1 MQMLGHNAAMANAF
15 CANIDEYLLNPKYL
29 TMYDA
34 GRTAM
39 MDHLKAPDA
48 EIKLAGPLKVWNQ
61 RSDIENVVTAKFVAL
76 LFMHIVGSPEMGTKP
91 GAAGAMAVVGDHNQT
106 VREASPMLGGKAQTT
121 MGRGNT

>member
-1 MQMLGHNAAMANAF
+1 MQMVGHNAAIANSC

-48 EIKLAGPLKVWNQ
+48 EIKLAGALKVWNQ
-61 RSDIENVVTAKFVAL
+61 RSDIENVDTAQFVAV
-76 LFMHIVGSPEMGTKP
+76 LFTAIVGSTSMGQTLVAD
-91 GAAGAMAVVGDHNQT
+91 GGIEVVRGHNNTFAVARTMYAG
-106 VREASPMLGGKAQTT
+106 K
-121 MGRGNT
+121 